1 MYIEVVLFLYSDS
14 DSDDY
19 STALEQCTGNLSISE
34 NHTKEKSTK
43 HVGNF
48 TTRNPQNSSFDNRT
62 GIPHFAPLYI
72 SVIEAPDQKEISA
85 QLTKHEKQLLS
96 KYQLQE
102 GAQVME
108 EFVVDGAKGCARET
122 YEKSTVKHGDK
133 AFHKFPKY
141 LQVCPEQCL
150 R

>member
-1 MYIEVVLFLYSDS
+1 M
-14 DSDDY
+14 
-19 STALEQCTGNLSISE
+19 EQCTGTLSISE
-34 NHTKEKSTK
+34 NHIEEKSTK

-48 TTRNPQNSSFDNRT
+48 TTRNPQSASF
-62 GIPHFAPLYI
+62 GIPCFAPLYI
-72 SVIEAPDQKEISA
+72 SVIEAPDQKEISV
-85 QLTKHEKQLLS
+85 QLTKHEKELLS

-102 GAQVME
+102 GVQVME
-108 EFVVDGAKGCARET
+108 EFVVDGVKGCAREK

-133 AFHKFPKY
+133 AFHKFQKY